1 MTVPPLTLPVDGEIE
16 LTKIWYLKT
25 LASTG
30 FTVAAPNPY
39 LVTITLNY
47 PEAYAPGILTFNYV
61 SSASITLSWY
71 LLLPLYCNQTVKSF
85 LLSPNPVPTIV
96 MKPFKT
102 GE

>member
-1 MTVPPLTLPVDGEIE
+1 MTVPPLTLPVDGEME
-16 LTKIWYLKT
+16 LTKIWYLKI

-30 FTVAAPNPY
+30 LTVAVPNPY
-39 LVTITLNY
+39 LVTITLNS
-47 PEAYAPGILTFNYV
+47 PEAYPPGILTFNRI
-61 SSASITLSWY
+61 SSTSITLSWY

-85 LLSPNPVPTIV
+85 LLVPNPVPVII